1 MGWQRTPLDSC
12 ISVTKRT
19 NAHLV
24 GVWDASEHPWT
35 HVLVLPNEVTLTL
48 SEYGMA
54 ANTPGL
60 MY

>member
-1 MGWQRTPLDSC
+1 MGWQRTPLDSS

-24 GVWDASEHPWT
+24 GVWDGSEHPWT
-35 HVLVLPNEVTLTL
+35 QVLVLPNEQTLTF

-60 MY
+60 KY